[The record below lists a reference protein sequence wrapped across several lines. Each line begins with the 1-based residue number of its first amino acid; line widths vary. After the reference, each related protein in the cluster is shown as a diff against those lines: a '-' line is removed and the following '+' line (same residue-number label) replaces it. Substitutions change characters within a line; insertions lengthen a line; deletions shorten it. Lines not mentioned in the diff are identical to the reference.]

1 MLEVERTIYVYRITL
16 NMELFKLV
24 CKVQALSMELSTNRM
39 VDHLAHTITMS
50 LVLFA
55 MHLQEC
61 RCWCCQLE
69 WNAQHLGLVNT
80 RAICLM
86 STHFANHHRTMYE
99 CVDQSP
105 DRIPGSAPNTD
116 GAVFYHVEATCNG
129 LPCGPYDPQKE
140 LTCAVCTK

>member
-1 MLEVERTIYVYRITL
+1 MLEVERTIYVCRITL

-61 RCWCCQLE
+61 RC
-69 WNAQHLGLVNT
+69 
-80 RAICLM
+80 
-86 STHFANHHRTMYE
+86 
-99 CVDQSP
+99 
-105 DRIPGSAPNTD
+105 
-116 GAVFYHVEATCNG
+116 
-129 LPCGPYDPQKE
+129 
-140 LTCAVCTK
+140 